1 MQNEFIQLISNHVL
15 KEILASVTKSKY
27 YSVILDCT
35 PDVSRKEQM
44 TVVLRSVELQKGNKT
59 VRIVEHFVGFVHV
72 QESTGIG
79 LTKAFLHK
87 IDELGLSISTA
98 AARDM
103 TMGQICVVASE
114 AFRPE
119 F

>member
-44 TVVLRSVELQKGNKT
+44 TVVLRSV
-59 VRIVEHFVGFVHV
+59 
-72 QESTGIG
+72 
-79 LTKAFLHK
+79 A
-87 IDELGLSISTA
+87 
-98 AARDM
+98 
-103 TMGQICVVASE
+103 
-114 AFRPE
+114 
-119 F
+119 

>member
-1 MQNEFIQLISNHVL
+1 MSSYKQLISNHVL

-35 PDVSRKEQM
+35 PDVSRKKQM
-44 TVVLRSVELQKGNKT
+44 TVVLRSVELGNKT
-59 VRIVEHFVGFVHV
+59 VCIVEHFLGFVHA

-87 IDELGLSISTA
+87 IH
-98 AARDM
+98 
-103 TMGQICVVASE
+103 
-114 AFRPE
+114 
-119 F
+119 

>member
-44 TVVLRSVELQKGNKT
+44 TVVLRSVELGNKT
-59 VRIVEHFVGFVHV
+59 VCIVEDLCT
-72 QESTGIG
+72 SK
-79 LTKAFLHK
+79 KAL
-87 IDELGLSISTA
+87 ELG
-98 AARDM
+98 
-103 TMGQICVVASE
+103 
-114 AFRPE
+114 
-119 F
+119 